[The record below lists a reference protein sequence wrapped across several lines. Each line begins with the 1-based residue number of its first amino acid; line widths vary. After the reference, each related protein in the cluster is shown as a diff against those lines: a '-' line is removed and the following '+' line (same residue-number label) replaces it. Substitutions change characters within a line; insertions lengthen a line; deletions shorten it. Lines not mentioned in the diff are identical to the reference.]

1 MVRDLARVPSIR
13 LQRDFRRIFA
23 RGRRFGSRNLTAVVA
38 EPGDPA
44 TVRIAFVTSRK
55 VGKAVRRNRVR
66 RRLRHAAWELV
77 SAGARP
83 HDVILIARPSAADS
97 DYVTLR
103 SEVHSVLAR
112 AGVIAPDGGTP
123 T

>member
-23 RGRRFGSRNLTAVVA
+23 QGRRFGSRNLTAVVT

-55 VGKAVRRNRVR
+55 VGKAVCRNQVR

-77 SAGARP
+77 AAEALP
-83 HDVILIARPSAADS
+83 HDVILIARPGAAHS
-97 DYVTLR
+97 DYATLR
-103 SEVHSVLAR
+103 AEVESVLTR
-112 AGVIAPDGGTP
+112 AGVINPDGRTP

>member
-1 MVRDLARVPSIR
+1 MVRDLGRVPSIR

-23 RGRRFGSRNLTAVVA
+23 QGRRFGAGNLTAVVA

-55 VGKAVRRNRVR
+55 VGNAVLRNRVR

-77 SAGARP
+77 AAGARP
-83 HDVILIARPSAADS
+83 HDVILIARPGAADC
-97 DYVTLR
+97 DYATLR
-103 SEVHSVLAR
+103 AQIRSVLTR
-112 AGVIAPDGGTP
+112 AGIITPDGGTP
-123 T
+123 I

>member
-1 MVRDLARVPSIR
+1 MVRDLGRVPSIR

-23 RGRRFGSRNLTAVVA
+23 QGRRFGSRSLTAVVA

-55 VGKAVRRNRVR
+55 VGNAVRRNRVR

-77 SAGARP
+77 SAEALP
-83 HDVILIARPSAADS
+83 HDVILIARPGAANS
-97 DYVTLR
+97 DYATLR
-103 SEVHSVLAR
+103 AEVHSVLTR
-112 AGVIAPDGGTP
+112 AGVITPDGGTP
-123 T
+123 I

>member
-1 MVRDLARVPSIR
+1 MVRDLGRVPSIR

-23 RGRRFGSRNLTAVVA
+23 QGRRFGSRNLTAVVA
-38 EPGDPA
+38 EAGDAA

-55 VGKAVRRNRVR
+55 VGRAVCRNQVR

-83 HDVILIARPSAADS
+83 HDVILIARPSAARAA
-97 DYVTLR
+97 YAALHA
-103 SEVHSVLAR
+103 EVRGLLTR
-112 AGVIAPDGGTP
+112 AGVITPDGEKP
-123 T
+123 I